1 MTNFWKILKKPI
13 IGLSP
18 MDGITDE
25 PMRQIQAAVAKPNVL
40 FTEFVSAEGFM
51 RNSDAFL
58 KTLTF
63 RENERP
69 IVTQIFGYTPEAFY
83 ESIIKISQMGFD
95 GIDINM
101 GCPAKNILGKGG
113 GGALIGNFDLAGKI
127 IEKSLEAIKKTK
139 TNIPL
144 SVKTRIGQ
152 DKIIAHEWFSF
163 LSQYP
168 LSEVT
173 VHGRPLKQGNSGEVN
188 WGEIHQAGEILH
200 QKGIVCLGNGEIK
213 SIEEAKEKAEKY
225 ELDGVLIGQA
235 ALGNPW
241 VFKEDYQPTREERLK
256 MIVKHAKLTE
266 EFYPPE
272 RFVTI
277 LKHFCWYP
285 KGFPGCKDLKIE
297 LLKTKN
303 LDEVRKV
310 IKKFSHP

>member
-1 MTNFWKILKKPI
+1 
-13 IGLSP
+13 
-18 MDGITDE
+18 MDGTTDE
-25 PMRQIQAAVAKPNVL
+25 PMRQIQAVVAKPNVL
-40 FTEFVSAEGFM
+40 FTEFVSAEGFT
-51 RNSDAFL
+51 RNPAAFL
-58 KTLTF
+58 KKLAF
-63 RENERP
+63 KENERP

-101 GCPAKNILGKGG
+101 GCPAKNILDKGG

-152 DKIIAHEWFSF
+152 NEIITQEWFSF
-163 LSQYP
+163 LSQYS

-173 VHGRPLKQGNSGEVN
+173 VHGRRLKQGHSGEVN
-188 WGEIHQAGEILH
+188 WEEIHQAREILPR
-200 QKGIVCLGNGEIK
+200 KGIVCLGNGGIK
-213 SIEEAKEKAEKY
+213 SIKEAKEKAEKY
-225 ELDGVLIGQA
+225 NLDGVLIGQA

-241 VFKEDYQPTREERLK
+241 VFKENYQPTKEERLRT
-256 MIVKHAKLTE
+256 IVKHAKLTE

-272 RFVTI
+272 RFMTI

-297 LLKTKN
+297 LLKTRN
-303 LDEVRKV
+303 LNEVREV

>member
-1 MTNFWKILKKPI
+1 
-13 IGLSP
+13 

-25 PMRQIQAAVAKPNVL
+25 PMRQIQAVVAKPNVL
-40 FTEFVSAEGFM
+40 FTEFVSAEGFT
-51 RNSDAFL
+51 RNPAAFL
-58 KTLTF
+58 KKLAF
-63 RENERP
+63 KENERP

-127 IEKSLEAIKKTK
+127 IEKSLEAIEKTK

-152 DKIIAHEWFSF
+152 NEIITQEWFSF

-173 VHGRPLKQGNSGEVN
+173 VHGRRLKQGHSGEVN
-188 WGEIHQAGEILH
+188 WEEINHASEILPR
-200 QKGIVCLGNGEIK
+200 KGIVCLGNGGIK
-213 SIEEAKEKAEKY
+213 SIKEAREKAEKY
-225 ELDGVLIGQA
+225 NLDGVLIGQA

-241 VFKEDYQPTREERLK
+241 VFKENYQPTKEERLRT
-256 MIVKHAKLTE
+256 IVKHAKLTE
-266 EFYPPE
+266 DFYPPE
-272 RFVTI
+272 RFMTI
-277 LKHFCWYP
+277 LKHLGWYP
-285 KGFPGCKDLKIE
+285 KNFENCIRLKVE
-297 LLKTKN
+297 LLRTRN
-303 LDEVRKV
+303 LNQVLKV
-310 IKKFSHP
+310 IENFH